1 MAQYKNIDVD
11 AELAGVIRHMDN
23 VEEYRELLRN
33 LQSVWDNLTM
43 LGQLSGTGTDMS
55 GTRHAFA
62 ELTGTL
68 LNQLGHEE
76 LRKCRQ
82 EMSAKA
88 QVAIDILVRN
98 LFERTAD
105 IGFLACDAD
114 IRQFIGKVHEC
125 AGNVLLAR
133 DLAAARTQLRTR
145 FAEYAAKYTV
155 YSDIVL
161 TDTEGHILLRLDD
174 VAAPAQSHDAL
185 IADALATDAGY
196 VETFRAVDFLPA
208 QTQSLVYSCRVCD
221 DAGKAIGVLSLVFRF
236 DDEMQRIFDGLLT
249 ADDWAVILVVD
260 ADHRVIASSD
270 RFHVPLGARLPCPDG
285 PEVQRLRFA
294 AREYLA
300 MRCPSRG
307 YKGYAGPGWCGLVML
322 PVEHAFARE
331 AAAPL
336 RALGDEVRS
345 AIMSSPTL
353 FSEQLRRIPEQA
365 DRIQRTLNRSV
376 WNGNVR
382 QSSSQRALNPAFSK
396 ILLWEISNTGDR
408 TRDVFER
415 SIANLHETVVS
426 AILHDSRF
434 AASLAIDILD
444 RNLYERANDCRWWA
458 LTSVFREVLAAPV
471 DEAGRQRVTE
481 VLRYIHSLYTVY
493 ANLLVFD
500 TQGVVVAES
509 GSTVGGASWSG
520 RAPGEDW
527 VRRTLALDDSQ
538 AWAVSAFAPSALYG
552 NAPTYIYGAALRA
565 PSAGDEKAAV
575 IGGVAV
581 VFDSAPQLLAMLRD
595 CLPRGADGA
604 VRNGCFAAFI
614 DAEAQVIACT
624 DERWRP
630 GHRPPEAVEALAL
643 ADDGSGV
650 LRIDDQY
657 FAVGVAN
664 SHGYREYGSGA
675 NAARTRVTA
684 LVFMP
689 LCAVAVQSATASCMA
704 PAIRGDASG
713 DDTVEIATFRVG
725 RNWFG
730 LRSEKVIEAVD
741 AAGLTGVPGAGE
753 TMAGYLMYDGVPI
766 AVFDIASMLHDDEA
780 VPSTSDDSTRQ
791 VLVLRRD
798 DDTRIGILADALG
811 DIPEVST
818 ARLRQIPAML
828 AGGNVL
834 GESVLGGSGDGDE
847 ALLLVLG
854 VERIVNRLAGGST
867 PPAAAIPLPRRE
879 AAAAR

>member
-1 MAQYKNIDVD
+1 
-11 AELAGVIRHMDN
+11 MDN

-76 LRKCRQ
+76 LRTCRQ

-125 AGNVLLAR
+125 AGNVLLTR
-133 DLAAARTQLRTR
+133 DLAAARTQLRAR

-174 VAAPAQSHDAL
+174 ATAPAQSHDAL

-196 VETFRAVDFLPA
+196 VETFRAVDFLPT

-307 YKGYAGPGWCGLVML
+307 YQGYAGPGWCGLVML

-365 DRIQRTLNRSV
+365 DRI
-376 WNGNVR
+376 
-382 QSSSQRALNPAFSK
+382 QRALNPAFSK

-458 LTSVFREVLAAPV
+458 LTSVFREVLAAPI
-471 DEAGRQRVTE
+471 DDAGRQRVTE

-565 PSAGDEKAAV
+565 PSAGDEKAPV

-704 PAIRGDASG
+704 PAIRGDASS